1 MRFFLLTCCLLNA
14 IVPIVAQRNFKLQ
27 SPDGRLS
34 INVQVGK
41 QVTYS
46 VVHESDVVLS
56 PSPVAME
63 LEDGS
68 AFGIGST
75 LKKHHTA
82 TMNQLVSTTLYKKKR
97 ITDHYRELILEF
109 KEGFNL
115 VFRAYN
121 EGAAYRF
128 ISMKQTGFQ
137 VKNEPVVF
145 NFAKDYSAW
154 VPHVKSKA
162 TDLEGQYFNSFEN
175 TYTHTPLSKMNR
187 NRLAFTPLVVALDHG
202 KKACIAESDLES
214 YPGMYLINRNGTN
227 SLQSCFAPYPLT
239 TAQGGHNQL
248 QQLVTSRAPYIAQ
261 CKGATNFPWRIL
273 IVSTSDKELLDND
286 MVYKLAAP
294 SRIDDGAWIKPGKV
308 AWEWWNHWGISGVDF
323 EAGVNTPTYMA
334 YIDFAAKN
342 GIEYV
347 ILDEGWAVN
356 LKADLMQVV
365 PEIDLEKLIAY
376 GKQKNVGIILW
387 AGYYA
392 FDRDMEKVCK
402 HYSEMGVKGFKIDFM
417 DRDDQPM
424 VDFHYRAAQTAAT
437 YKLLID
443 FHGTYK
449 PTGLNRTYPNVI
461 NYEAVNGL
469 EQMKWTGPEMDM
481 VTYDVTMPFIR
492 MVAGPVDYTQGAM
505 RNATKRTHRGI
516 NDEPMS
522 QGTRCRQLAEYVVFE
537 SPLNMLCDSPD
548 SYEKEVECTRFIAA
562 IPTVWD
568 RTVSLDGAIGKYIAI
583 ARQKGDEWYV
593 GGLTNWESR
602 TMEIDLSFLGA
613 GSFTAEVFRDGVN
626 ANRIASDY
634 KKEIVSVPANRKMIL
649 QMAQG
654 GGFALKIYRK

>member
-1 MRFFLLTCCLLNA
+1 MSG
-14 IVPIVAQRNFKLQ
+14 IVPLVAQRNFKLQ
-27 SPDGRLS
+27 SPDGKLS
-34 INVQVGK
+34 VNIQVGK
-41 QVTYS
+41 QITYS
-46 VVHESDVVLS
+46 VIHEKDLLLS
-56 PSPVAME
+56 SSPVAME

-68 AFGIGST
+68 AFGVGST
-75 LKKHHTA
+75 FKRTHATTVNQEIRTA
-82 TMNQLVSTTLYKKKR
+82 LYKKST
-97 ITDHYRELILEF
+97 ITDHCKELVLEF

-128 ISMKQTGFQ
+128 VSTRQTGFK

-145 NFAKDYSAW
+145 NFAKDYDVW
-154 VPHVKSKA
+154 VPYVKSKA
-162 TDLEGQYFNSFEN
+162 KDIEGQYFNSFEN
-175 TYTHTPLSKMNR
+175 TYTYTSLSKMSQS
-187 NRLAFTPLVVALDHG
+187 RLAFTPLLLALDNG
-202 KKACIAESDLES
+202 KKVCIAESDLES
-214 YPGMYLINRNGTN
+214 YPGMYLSNRDGTT
-227 SLQSCFAPYPLT
+227 SLKSDFASYPLT
-239 TAQGGHNQL
+239 TEQGGHNQL
-248 QQLVTSRAPYIAQ
+248 QQPVTSRAPYIAQ

-273 IVSTSDKELLDND
+273 IVSTRDKELLDND

-294 SRIDDGAWIKPGKV
+294 SRIIDGEWIKPGKV

-356 LKADLMQVV
+356 LKSDLMQVV

-376 GKQKNVGIILW
+376 GKKKNVGIILW

-424 VDFHYRAAQTAAT
+424 VDFHYRAARTAAR
-437 YKLLID
+437 YKLLVD

-492 MVAGPVDYTQGAM
+492 MVAGSVDYTQGAM

-548 SYEKEVECTRFIAA
+548 NYEKEAECTAFIADV
-562 IPTVWD
+562 PTVWD
-568 RTVSLDGAIGKYIAI
+568 RTISLDGAIGQCIAI
-583 ARQKGDEWYV
+583 ARQKGDQWYL
-593 GGLTNWESR
+593 GGLTNWEAR
-602 TMEIDLSFLGA
+602 NMEIDLSFLGA
-613 GSFTAEVFRDGVN
+613 GDFTAEVFRDGVN

-634 KKEIVSVPANRKMIL
+634 KKEIISIPSSRKMTL
-649 QMAQG
+649 KMAQG
-654 GGFALKIYRK
+654 GGFALKIYRKKNK